1 MVFVGHGL
9 RHSCSFCADCGH
21 VFVVDV
27 DLCGDIFSV
36 AAFGA
41 AGLVVGIGTVD
52 HPGLVGGPF
61 GHLCVVA
68 GGRV

>member
-1 MVFVGHGL
+1 M
-9 RHSCSFCADCGH
+9 
-21 VFVVDV
+21 FVVDV

-41 AGLVVGIGTVD
+41 AGLVVGIGTMD
-52 HPGLVGGPF
+52 HTGLVGGPF